1 MTTVTYKGK
10 DEVFE
15 LTAEG
20 HAGYAEI
27 GKDIVCASVS
37 ILAYQLGQIVTDAY
51 KCKKLKSKPKVILE
65 EGNVRIKCVPFKEY
79 AGEIAYAFYFS
90 FIGFSL
96 LARHYPE
103 NVEIR
108 CAEE

>member
-1 MTTVTYKGK
+1 MTTVTYKGSG
-10 DEVFE
+10 EVFE

-20 HAGYAEI
+20 HANYAEI

-51 KCKKLKSKPKVILE
+51 KCRKLKSKPKVILE
-65 EGNVRIKCVPFKEY
+65 EGNVRIKCVPFKEF
-79 AGEIAYAFYFS
+79 AGEMAYAFYFS

-96 LARHYPE
+96 LARNYPE
-103 NVEIR
+103 NVEIQ
-108 CAEE
+108 CAEK